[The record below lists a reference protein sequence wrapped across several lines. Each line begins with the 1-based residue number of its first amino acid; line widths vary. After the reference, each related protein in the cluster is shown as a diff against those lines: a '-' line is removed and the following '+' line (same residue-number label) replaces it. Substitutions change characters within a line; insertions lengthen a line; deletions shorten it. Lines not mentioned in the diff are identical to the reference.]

1 MGVSNSPTWKQLE
14 DRWDQGFDTLL
25 REEQEAI
32 ALWWL
37 EAETMNGTL
46 NQFYWN
52 NAGDM
57 ALLARDGLRSLGMPI
72 TLAAL
77 ESTLAHFGDTYPL
90 DRDARMA
97 MLEVIEAQHG
107 TDVFTPASRVI
118 QDLPEDFV
126 QAAVDRLAVL
136 YARGVL

>member
-1 MGVSNSPTWKQLE
+1 MGVTSSPTWKRLE
-14 DRWDQGFDTLL
+14 ARCDQGFDILL

-52 NAGDM
+52 SAGDM
-57 ALLARDGLRSLGMPI
+57 ALLARGGLRSLGMPI

-77 ESTLAHFGDTYPL
+77 ESTLAHFGDDYPL

-97 MLEVIEAQHG
+97 VLEAIEERHG
-107 TDVFTPASRVI
+107 EDVFTPASRII

-136 YARGVL
+136 YAGGVV

>member
-1 MGVSNSPTWKQLE
+1 MGVSNSPTWRQLE

-77 ESTLAHFGDTYPL
+77 ESTLAHFGDAYPL

-107 TDVFTPASRVI
+107 TEVFTPASRTI

-136 YARGVL
+136 YAQGVR

>member
-1 MGVSNSPTWKQLE
+1 MGVSSSPTWKQLE
-14 DRWDQGFDTLL
+14 ARWDQGFDTLL

-52 NAGDM
+52 SSGDL
-57 ALLARDGLRSLGMPI
+57 ALLARDGLRSLGMTI

-77 ESTLAHFGDTYPL
+77 GSTLAYFGATYPL
-90 DRDARMA
+90 DRDVRMA
-97 MLEVIEAQHG
+97 VLEVIEAQHG
-107 TDVFTPASRVI
+107 EEVFTPASQII

-126 QAAVDRLAVL
+126 QAAMERLAGL
-136 YARGVL
+136 YARESA